1 MSKKD
6 CHIYIDEKFI
16 RKFGIENKSQIV
28 NDALMKYFFD
38 EKQSYKNDLQ
48 IIKDFTDKL
57 DTQRIEREKLKLRL
71 DLIFNMALF
80 SAYSTD
86 VILEEK
92 NKKIITEQ
100 VEKIKNEYQKLKDK
114 DREVKP

>member
-1 MSKKD
+1 MKKKITLTVD
-6 CHIYIDEKFI
+6 DKFI
-16 RKFGIENKSQIV
+16 RKFGMENKSQIV
-28 NDALMKYFFD
+28 NDALKKYFT
-38 EKQSYKNDLQ
+38 EERENYKNDLQ
-48 IIKDFTDKL
+48 ILKNFTDKL
-57 DTQRIEREKLKLRL
+57 EYQEIEIEKIKIRL

-114 DREVKP
+114 DKS